1 MQNPE
6 YIPSWL
12 EFIQLSDPSHVPL
25 IWQLLI
31 LEFAIDGLRLAAVN
45 TPSML
50 TTPLSVIAG
59 IVLGEYSV
67 QSGWF
72 NSETLLYMAF
82 VTVANYSQAS
92 YELGYALKFMRVIIL
107 IPHSSVQPLGLSR
120 RGWFSPPALSSS
132 TRPSPERA
140 ISTL

>member
-1 MQNPE
+1 
-6 YIPSWL
+6 
-12 EFIQLSDPSHVPL
+12 
-25 IWQLLI
+25 
-31 LEFAIDGLRLAAVN
+31 
-45 TPSML
+45 ML

-72 NSETLLYMAF
+72 NSETMLYMAF

-107 IPHSSVQPLGLSR
+107 ILTALFNLWGFLAGVVLSACFIIFNKTIAGKSYIYPLFPLNLSQLKKR
-120 RGWFSPPALSSS
+120 FLRLRLKEETENKP
-132 TRPSPERA
+132 R
-140 ISTL
+140 